1 MTAVGLTF
9 DEELGNLLRLHRV
22 GAGVRLDDLAELLGL
37 AEAELW
43 ELEEGRAAITASF
56 LYEFAHA
63 TGVSPG
69 AIWAQLDDR
78 LGFVDVNEVDNEA
91 LCRNLLASNRGRQVI
106 RAMATCHHP
115 EVLDAVFR
123 LLIANAV
130 HIVPDERELMRLR
143 G

>member
-1 MTAVGLTF
+1 MTASSLTF

-22 GAGVRLDDLAELLGL
+22 SAGFRLDDLAELLGVT
-37 AEAELW
+37 EGELW
-43 ELEEGRAAITASF
+43 EFEEGRAAITASF
-56 LYEFAHA
+56 LCEFAHA

-69 AIWAQLDDR
+69 AIWSQLDGR
-78 LGFVDVNEVDNEA
+78 LGFVEANEVDREG
-91 LCRNLLASNRGRQVI
+91 LCRDLLASNRGRQVI

-130 HIVPDERELMRLR
+130 HIVPDEHELMRQR